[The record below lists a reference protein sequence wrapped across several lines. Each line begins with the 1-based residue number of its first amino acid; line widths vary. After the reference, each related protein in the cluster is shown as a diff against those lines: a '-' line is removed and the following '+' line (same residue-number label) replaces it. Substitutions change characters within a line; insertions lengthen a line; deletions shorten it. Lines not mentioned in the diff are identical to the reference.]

1 MSAPF
6 SGHLYIRMNDYGKFQ
21 GVYKM
26 LLGNFSSIASVKIIV
41 LRVLQGDNLV
51 V

>member
-26 LLGNFSSIASVKIIV
+26 LLGNFSSIASVTGRQFSS
-41 LRVLQGDNLV
+41 LDSNTE
-51 V
+51 